1 MNYSQKYHPMDEV
14 TRPKRAQRVTG
25 LRSLSASAT
34 HHETETSD
42 EEEPELCSGESSD
55 TDDKIDDVE
64 TPTERIPD
72 PRAVRHS
79 ARAEAK
85 KPVNYS
91 KKHHPQDDA
100 IPGFGR
106 RTKRK
111 RRSARADKPAK
122 KKIQVQTTVDKP
134 IVLSSERVVD
144 SDSDDNDH
152 ESDRP
157 QVIHTSP
164 STASSRRQHLG
175 SPERRLVASNEDSGS
190 PSDHELQTGLP
201 QGESSFNEADNII
214 QGKHIAQSQ
223 RTKQASNELP
233 DAGDKI
239 TDSPDINFD
248 DVSTKAIG
256 ATMKTIF
263 DNIETPD
270 ITDVDPASDEHDEFD
285 EPNIKPPQATAPVAL
300 VTPVSEG
307 TSDVS
312 SQPCTQ
318 AKTQLTINRPY
329 LATQPEATQE
339 SAKLEPSSDRP
350 SESTQADLSSQPA
363 SAAAEGKDVLQT
375 EQANRGS
382 YVEALRQVLSDNFEQ
397 AARFARAKEVT
408 NRLCSDPTFP
418 GHNTL
423 GSSCKGSNDAS
434 RQMSRDTLPDLPD
447 DPSSNHFEEALAVTL
462 DASKSDND
470 DDFFVP
476 SPYGYSQLPVSD
488 RERSDVCVPQGRS
501 SQKVA
506 TSDADNHEHDL
517 SSKTAGSSLLQGDVE
532 IGANQKQGQA
542 SDALPS
548 FIDQPQQAS
557 PVPSSEDSDL
567 LKPSSM

>member
-1 MNYSQKYHPMDEV
+1 MDEV

-25 LRSLSASAT
+25 SRSLSVSAI
-34 HHETETSD
+34 HRETETSD
-42 EEEPELCSGESSD
+42 EEEPELYSGESSD
-55 TDDKIDDVE
+55 MDDQCEDIE
-64 TPTERIPD
+64 TPEERMPD

-85 KPVNYS
+85 KLVNYS

-106 RTKRK
+106 RTQRK
-111 RRSARADKPAK
+111 RRSVRADNPARK
-122 KKIQVQTTVDKP
+122 KTKVQTTVDKP

-144 SDSDDNDH
+144 SDSDDNDRG
-152 ESDRP
+152 SDRP
-157 QVIHTSP
+157 QVVHTCP

-175 SPERRLVASNEDSGS
+175 SPERRLVTSNEDSDLS
-190 PSDHELQTGLP
+190 SDHELQTGLP

-223 RTKQASNELP
+223 RTKQASNELS
-233 DAGDKI
+233 DAGDET

-256 ATMKTIF
+256 ATMETIF

-285 EPNIKPPQATAPVAL
+285 ESNIKPPQATAPVAL

-339 SAKLEPSSDRP
+339 SAKLKPSSDHP
-350 SESTQADLSSQPA
+350 SESTQAHLSSQPA

-375 EQANRGS
+375 EQANRES
-382 YVEALRQVLSDNFEQ
+382 YIEALRQVLSDNFEQ

-408 NRLCSDPTFP
+408 DQLVSDPTLP
-418 GHNTL
+418 GHNTS
-423 GSSCKGSNDAS
+423 GSSCKGSNNAS
-434 RQMSRDTLPDLPD
+434 RQISRDTLPD
-447 DPSSNHFEEALAVTL
+447 DPSSNHFDEALAVTL
-462 DASKSDND
+462 DASKSEND
-470 DDFFVP
+470 DDFFIP

-501 SQKVA
+501 SQEVA
-506 TSDADNHEHDL
+506 ASDADNHEHDL

-532 IGANQKQGQA
+532 MGANQKQGQA